1 MGRIGDSIVG
11 IAKEK
16 TYGTAEAPAAR
27 YEIVSEDL
35 KLDIERVESK
45 ALGKRYLST
54 WAPGR
59 RSVEGSIE
67 MEVPS
72 ASFGRWLRAATGAAP
87 TTTANNPVNGMYKHE
102 FSGEK
107 NVGLLSGTVST
118 TVNGATTSSTSVTVT
133 SGTGIAVG
141 QIVTGTG
148 ISGTPTVTA
157 VSGTSVTLSAAQTLA
172 NGAALTF
179 GFNESLTIEVQRTD
193 VAGDDHRFVY
203 SGIQVSEFEIS
214 ASAGELAMAK
224 FSLVGQDMSVT
235 QASAQ
240 TASYA
245 TSTPLVFTGATVTV
259 GGTSRSVKAM
269 SFKTNYG
276 LDVERY
282 FLGSDKRSIGVES
295 QTREAEG
302 SLTIEWNGL
311 TDWNRYVGTDSVA
324 IVATFETQA
333 ALVGTTKGKVEVSIP
348 YARID
353 GEQPVTNDG
362 VIETDVT
369 FKCLDEGASD
379 PFKITLIDTTSAY

>member
-1 MGRIGDSIVG
+1 
-11 IAKEK
+11 
-16 TYGTAEAPAAR
+16 
-27 YEIVSEDL
+27 
-35 KLDIERVESK
+35 
-45 ALGKRYLST
+45 
-54 WAPGR
+54 
-59 RSVEGSIE
+59 
-67 MEVPS
+67 
-72 ASFGRWLRAATGAAP
+72 
-87 TTTANNPVNGMYKHE
+87 
-102 FSGEK
+102 
-107 NVGLLSGTVST
+107 
-118 TVNGATTSSTSVTVT
+118 
-133 SGTGIAVG
+133 
-141 QIVTGTG
+141 
-148 ISGTPTVTA
+148 
-157 VSGTSVTLSAAQTLA
+157 
-172 NGAALTF
+172 
-179 GFNESLTIEVQRTD
+179 
-193 VAGDDHRFVY
+193 
-203 SGIQVSEFEIS
+203 
-214 ASAGELAMAK
+214 
-224 FSLVGQDMSVT
+224 
-235 QASAQ
+235 
-240 TASYA
+240 
-245 TSTPLVFTGATVTV
+245 
-259 GGTSRSVKAM
+259 M